1 LPLPPGVDHSVR
13 PGPLRAPPARYLL
26 TLGLMAERSQEAD
39 GGRGGKITP
48 DRAIRLEPVPAARV
62 DFSAEDRRW
71 IADRIEEVLASGQL
85 TLGRYGAQLEQEFA
99 RYCGLEHGVAVGSG
113 TAALEIILR
122 SLGVAGRDVLIPANT
137 FFATAAA
144 VIHAGGRPVLMD
156 TDPETF
162 GTAPEELERRVTP
175 ATAGAIVVHI
185 GGLVSRRMPDL
196 VAAAAHAGIW
206 LVEDA
211 AHAHGSS
218 LGDTRAGA
226 FGIASAFSFYPTK
239 VMTAAEGGMIVT
251 DDERIAV
258 EARRYRDQGKESFER
273 NAHTRL
279 GYNWRLSEPHAI
291 IGLRHFRRLPE
302 MISAR
307 QRIAA
312 LYDAALVGVDGL
324 RPLAVPRQGT
334 CNYYKYVATLADG
347 LDRRALKTRL
357 RDEYGVA
364 LAGEVYEQPIHRQPI
379 FEGYAR
385 DPLPMSERVCGGH
398 VCLPV
403 FASMTDDQ
411 AARVVEAL
419 RDVLD

>member
-1 LPLPPGVDHSVR
+1 
-13 PGPLRAPPARYLL
+13 
-26 TLGLMAERSQEAD
+26 MAERPQEVAA
-39 GGRGGKITP
+39 GGGGEITP
-48 DRAIRLEPVPAARV
+48 ERANRGAPVPAARV

-71 IADRIEEVLASGQL
+71 IAERIEEALASGQL
-85 TLGRYGAQLEQEFA
+85 TLGRYGAQFEQEFS

-122 SLGVAGRDVLIPANT
+122 SLDVAGRDVLVPANT

-156 TDPETF
+156 TDPESF
-162 GTAPEELERRVTP
+162 GTAPEELERRLTP
-175 ATAGAIVVHI
+175 ATTGAIVVHI
-185 GGLVSRRMPDL
+185 GGLVSRRMPEL
-196 VAAAAHAGIW
+196 VAAAARKGIW

-211 AHAHGSS
+211 AHAHGSA
-218 LGDTRAGA
+218 LGDIRAGA
-226 FGIASAFSFYPTK
+226 FGIAGAFSFYPTK

-251 DDERIAV
+251 NDERIAR

-302 MISAR
+302 MIAAR

-312 LYDAALVGVDGL
+312 LYDAALLRLDGL
-324 RPLAVPRQGT
+324 RPLPVPRQGT
-334 CNYYKYVATLADG
+334 SNYYKYVATLADG
-347 LDRRALKTRL
+347 IDRRALKTRL
-357 RDEYGVA
+357 RDEYGIA
-364 LAGEVYEQPIHRQPI
+364 LAGEVYEQPLHRQPI
-379 FEGYAR
+379 FEGYAGH
-385 DPLPMSERVCGGH
+385 PLPASETVCGRH

-403 FASMTDDQ
+403 FASMTEDQ
-411 AARVVEAL
+411 ASRVVEAL